1 MRIADEFEFPVLR
14 IWSGNF
20 DMAYLI
26 GDIFDLACKGRA
38 KYLLAQSPKEP
49 IRITKD
55 DLGQGLALMSTK
67 CELRPDKCVS
77 HGSNS
82 SCRINAQLITELET
96 GIDLINQRDL
106 HGVRL
111 AVPIANLWFCRF
123 VFVMVSPDVV

>member
-38 KYLLAQSPKEP
+38 KHLLAQSPKEP

-55 DLGQGLALMSTK
+55 DLGQGLALMSAK
-67 CELRPDKCVS
+67 CEFRPDKCVF
-77 HGSNS
+77 HGINS
-82 SCRINAQLITELET
+82 FLQINTQLIPELKREM
-96 GIDLINQRDL
+96 GLIN
-106 HGVRL
+106 
-111 AVPIANLWFCRF
+111 
-123 VFVMVSPDVV
+123 